1 MFVLGRCSES
11 AEVGQVFPI
20 RVARIKDYGMK
31 KKIAVLEGDGIG
43 PEIVAESIKVLK
55 AVEKK
60 YGHEFELTY
69 APFGAEAYF
78 SEGSPFPETTI
89 KICDGADAIIKGP
102 VGLAVD
108 KMSQIPQNMRPEI
121 GAILPLRKRYDTFA
135 NYRPVR
141 LPKALASFSPLK
153 ESLIGEGLDIL
164 MIRELVGGIY
174 FGEKTEGSQTGMKY
188 AEDDCKYTDEQ
199 VRRVAIVAFEEA
211 RKRKDPLTNIHK
223 ANVLATSRFWRE
235 VVEDVGN
242 GYPDVEYRSMLVD
255 NAAFQLIK
263 NPTQFNGVVL
273 LENMQ
278 GDILTDQAGG
288 VLGSLGL
295 MPSACIGPQKG
306 YVEAAHGSAPDIANQ
321 NKANPYSMI
330 GSVAFLFEK
339 CMNLHQE
346 SEDIWNA
353 LFGVFEKGYRT
364 AELASPDCDKS
375 KILST
380 REFGDLVVDMILL

>member
-1 MFVLGRCSES
+1 M
-11 AEVGQVFPI
+11 
-20 RVARIKDYGMK
+20 MK
-31 KKIAVLEGDGIG
+31 KMIAVLEGDGIG

-60 YGHEFELTY
+60 YRHEFKLVY

-78 SEGSPFPETTI
+78 SEGAPFPDKTKE
-89 KICDGADAIIKGP
+89 ICDRADVIIKGP
-102 VGLAVD
+102 VGLAVE
-108 KMSQIPQNMRPEI
+108 KMNQIPQDMRPEV

-141 LPKALASFSPLK
+141 LPKKLASFSPLK
-153 ESLIGEGLDIL
+153 ESVIGEGLDIL

-174 FGEKTEGSQTGMKY
+174 FGKKTEGSATGMQY
-188 AEDDCKYTDEQ
+188 AEDDCTYNAEQ
-199 VRRVAIVAFEEA
+199 VQRIAIIAFEEA
-211 RKRKDPLTNIHK
+211 RRRKERMTNIHK
-223 ANVLATSRFWRE
+223 ANVLATSRFWQEMVEE
-235 VVEDVGN
+235 VGKS
-242 GYPDVEYRSMLVD
+242 YPDVEYRSMLVD
-255 NAAFQLIK
+255 NAAFQLVK
-263 NPTQFNGVVL
+263 NPSQFNGVVL

-295 MPSACIGPQKG
+295 MPSACIGFQKG

-339 CMNLHQE
+339 CLDLPQE

-353 LFGVFEKGYRT
+353 LFSVFEKGYRT
-364 AELASPDCDKS
+364 VELATPGYDRK
-375 KILST
+375 KILT
-380 REFGDLVVDMILL
+380 TTEFGDLIVDMI

>member
-1 MFVLGRCSES
+1 MR
-11 AEVGQVFPI
+11 
-20 RVARIKDYGMK
+20 KT
-31 KKIAVLEGDGIG
+31 IAVLEGDGIG
-43 PEIVAESIKVLK
+43 PEIVAESIKVLR

-60 YGHEFELTY
+60 YGHVFELIY

-78 SEGSPFPETTI
+78 SEGSPFPDRTI
-89 KICDGADAIIKGP
+89 EVCDRADAIIKGP

-108 KMSQIPQNMRPEI
+108 KMSRIPQDLRPEI

-141 LPKALASFSPLK
+141 LPKSLASFSPLR
-153 ESLIGEGLDIL
+153 ENLIGDGLDIL

-174 FGEKTEGSQTGMKY
+174 FGEKTEGSQTGMQY
-188 AEDDCKYTDEQ
+188 AEDDCKYTDQQ
-199 VRRVAIVAFEEA
+199 VRRVAVVAFDEA
-211 RKRKDPLTNIHK
+211 RRRKAPMTNIHK

-235 VVEDVGN
+235 VVEDVGRS
-242 GYPDVEYRSMLVD
+242 YPDVEYRSMLVD
-255 NAAFQLIK
+255 NAAFQLVK
-263 NPTQFNGVVL
+263 NPTQFNGIVL

-295 MPSACIGPQKG
+295 MPSACIGPHKG

-330 GSVAFLFEK
+330 GSVAFLYEK
-339 CMNLHQE
+339 CLDLHQE
-346 SEDIWNA
+346 AEEIWNA
-353 LFGVFEKGYRT
+353 LFRVFEKGYRT
-364 AELASPDCDKS
+364 AELAAPDTDRA

-380 REFGDLVVDMILL
+380 REFGDLVVHML